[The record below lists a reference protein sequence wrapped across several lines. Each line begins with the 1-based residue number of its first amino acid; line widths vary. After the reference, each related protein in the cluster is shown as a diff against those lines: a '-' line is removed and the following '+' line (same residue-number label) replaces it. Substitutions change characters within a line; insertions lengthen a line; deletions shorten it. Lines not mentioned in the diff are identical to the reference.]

1 MGGIERLPFLGVKA
15 ILLAAVLVGL
25 VTGAVA
31 DAQGLVSL
39 ESFRV
44 EWTTR
49 TDAWVKPGIDGY
61 VYNDSV
67 YRVSNVRLRVETL
80 DQTNQRISERFS
92 WVYGNIDARGRG
104 HFVLPPP
111 AAGGTYRITVVSC
124 DPVAREAP

>member
-1 MGGIERLPFLGVKA
+1 MK
-15 ILLAAVLVGL
+15 AVLLIAALLGL
-25 VTGAVA
+25 WVTAEAGA
-31 DAQGLVSL
+31 QTLVSL

-44 EWTTR
+44 EWAPR
-49 TDAWVKPGIDGY
+49 TEPWVKPGVDGY
-61 VYNDSV
+61 VYNDSS
-67 YRVSNVRLRVETL
+67 YRVGNVRLRVETL
-80 DQTNQRISERFS
+80 DGANQPVSERFS